1 MVPAARVQLSR
12 AGGQAVC
19 FLEALCTEVRHA
31 QRSKEVGGFH
41 FSVCHLLT
49 SSHTSSMKRQREESW
64 NCDTWERNRKMP
76 LTLEHWHGCPRC
88 GARNLSWS
96 EWASYS
102 TILNPV
108 EQYDLCT
115 TCLRKI
121 MKKHWKMMYWWRW
134 TGSGGLQEEFVT
146 SPCMPIN

>member
-1 MVPAARVQLSR
+1 MRPWSCNMSSHMCQPCSGVSQSDLHIQPFCNCCMPKS
-12 AGGQAVC
+12 
-19 FLEALCTEVRHA
+19 
-31 QRSKEVGGFH
+31 FH

-76 LTLEHWHGCPRC
+76 LTLEHWHGCPHC